1 MEFKK
6 LPVSIQ
12 KQINETYENFDEILT
27 KIKKKIREN
36 EFILEINNEETLYY
50 DSKNIYEVFYND
62 DDEPFIIK
70 NNKKTFIDDVYFY
83 HFSLLNL
90 MKVYLLKDNNDV
102 FYFCKEYYK
111 IDKSTKYLKLKKEYF
126 YEKLTRENI
135 REYINPWLLSH
146 ADFSLLK
153 KYLDIDSNDEFI
165 DNKIIFYLYEEKQKN
180 PLFCKKIKEYN
191 LLEYIHFYYDI
202 RLVNEVIN
210 KIDNNPN
217 FKKLLIISH
226 NGLKDL
232 YDKINYIEELV
243 SKNII
248 HFKN

>member
-1 MEFKK
+1 MKANE

-165 DNKIIFYLYEEKQKN
+165 DNKKIDRIFYNSADE
-180 PLFCKKIKEYN
+180 
-191 LLEYIHFYYDI
+191 D
-202 RLVNEVIN
+202 
-210 KIDNNPN
+210 IDN
-217 FKKLLIISH
+217 F
-226 NGLKDL
+226 
-232 YDKINYIEELV
+232 INEAFTMNV
-243 SKNII
+243 FQNSKNG
-248 HFKN
+248 